1 MSRAKIAL
9 VVAIVISAITAGLYV
24 STTSTLEKT
33 IKDDVKGRVR
43 KAKELLIK
51 NATFDA
57 LDLIKRAEGFARTP
71 GFAAAL
77 ANSDPRAQELN
88 AAQSIREALS
98 NLKENEA
105 KPDFVAL
112 VNKDGNLVA
121 IDPAGPFPTDWKARY
136 PAVATTIVQ
145 RRSAKDVWDWEN
157 APMKVGVAPVVDRA
171 TNEVLGAIVVAYPL
185 NAAEANE
192 QAKLLDMHVAYFFKE
207 KVRATSFGKTG
218 QANDEAVQNVLFEKG
233 LAKAVLEKEKDKK
246 APDVVETTIGGEPYM
261 VAAGALPLNLTDK
274 TSGAVA
280 MMSLARALEP
290 VQAVKMTILL
300 LGLAGLV
307 ISILGI
313 FLTARLILAPAE
325 EIEQGVTEI
334 INGNIDYQ
342 FKPVGADFDGLANAL
357 NVMLARLLGRAEPGE
372 EEYDDQG
379 NVIGGTSKVQ
389 LADAEPP
396 SAADQEAL
404 ALANEPEADY
414 YRRLYNEFIDAKKKA
429 GENVEGVNFD
439 GFTAKLR
446 MNEAGLK
453 KKYSARAVRFRL
465 QVKDGQVTL
474 KPVPIL

>member
-9 VVAIVISAITAGLYV
+9 VVAVIVSAITATAYV
-24 STTSTLEKT
+24 TTTNQLEAK
-33 IKDDVKGRVR
+33 IKADVKQRVS
-43 KAKELLIK
+43 KARDLLIK
-51 NATFDA
+51 NATFNA
-57 LDLIKRAEGFARTP
+57 LDLQKKAETFARTP

-77 ANSDPRAQELN
+77 ASPDSKAQELS

-98 NLKENEA
+98 NLKAEEPR
-105 KPDFVAL
+105 PDFVAL

-121 IDPAGPFPTDWKARY
+121 IDPSGPFPTDWKSRY
-136 PAVATTIVQ
+136 PAVGFSIAQ
-145 RRSAKDVWDWEN
+145 RRLATDMWEWEN
-157 APMKVGVAPVVDRA
+157 APMQVGLAPVVDRA
-171 TNEVLGAIVVAYPL
+171 TNEILGALIVAYPL
-185 NAAEANE
+185 NASEASKESN
-192 QAKLLDMHVAYFFKE
+192 LLGTHVAYFFKG

-218 QANDEAVQNVLFEKG
+218 QANDDAVFKVLYEKG
-233 LAKAVLEKEKDKK
+233 LAKQTAEKGLS
-246 APDVVETTIGGEPYM
+246 DVVETTINGEPYV
-261 VAAGALPLNLTDK
+261 VAAGALPLNLSDK
-274 TSGAVA
+274 SSGGVA
-280 MMSLARALEP
+280 LMSLAGALEP
-290 VQAVKMTILL
+290 VNSVKMAILM

-313 FLTARLILAPAE
+313 FLTARLILGPAE
-325 EIEQGVTEI
+325 EIEQGISEI

-396 SAADQEAL
+396 SAADKEAL

-414 YRRLYNEFIDAKKKA
+414 YRRLYNEFVEAKKKA
-429 GENVEGVNFD
+429 GDSVEGLNFD

-446 MNEAGLK
+446 MNEASLK
-453 KKYSARAVRFRL
+453 KKYSAKAVRFRV

>member
-9 VVAIVISAITAGLYV
+9 VAAVLISLITAALYV
-24 STTSTLEKT
+24 TTTSKLEKK
-33 IKDDVKGRVR
+33 IKDDVRQRVS
-43 KAKELLIK
+43 KARELLIK
-51 NATFDA
+51 NASFDA
-57 LDLIKRAEGFARTP
+57 LDLMKRADGFARTP

-77 ANSDPRAQELN
+77 SNADPKSQELN

-98 NLKENEA
+98 NLKA
-105 KPDFVAL
+105 DDPRPDFVAL
-112 VNKDGNLVA
+112 VNKDGTMIA
-121 IDPAGPFPTDWKARY
+121 IDPSGPFPTDWGKRY
-136 PAVATTIVQ
+136 PAVGASIAQ
-145 RRSAKDVWDWEN
+145 RRTAKDVWEWEN
-157 APMKVGVAPVVDRA
+157 APMKVGLAPVVDRA
-171 TNEVLGAIVVAYPL
+171 TNEILGAIVVAYPL
-185 NAAEANE
+185 NAAEAVT
-192 QAKLLDMHVAYFFKE
+192 QASLLDMHVAYFFNG

-218 QANDEAVQNVLFEKG
+218 QANDEAVAKVLFENG
-233 LAKAVLEKEKDKK
+233 LAKTALEKR
-246 APDVVETTIGGEPYM
+246 ASDVIETTVGGQPYM
-261 VAAGALPLNLTDK
+261 VSAGALPLNLSDK
-274 TSGAVA
+274 TSGAMVL
-280 MMSLARALEP
+280 MSLSGALEP

-313 FLTARLILAPAE
+313 FLTARLILGPAE
-325 EIEQGVTEI
+325 DIELGVAEI

-342 FKPVGADFDGLANAL
+342 FRPVSADFDGLANAL

-379 NVIGGTSKVQ
+379 NVIGGTAKVQ

-396 SAADQEAL
+396 SAADKEAL

-414 YRRLYNEFIDAKKKA
+414 YRRLFNEFIDAKKKN
-429 GENVEGVNFD
+429 GDNVEGVNFD

-446 MNEAGLK
+446 MNEASLK
-453 KKYSARAVRFRL
+453 KKYSAKSVRFRV

>member
-9 VVAIVISAITAGLYV
+9 VVAVVVSAITATAYV
-24 STTSTLEKT
+24 TTTSKLENR
-33 IKDDVKGRVR
+33 IKADVRQRVA
-43 KAKELLIK
+43 KARDLLIQ
-51 NATFDA
+51 NSTFNA
-57 LDLIKRAEGFARTP
+57 LDLQKKAETFARTP

-77 ANSDPRAQELN
+77 ANPDAKAQELS

-98 NLKENEA
+98 NLKA
-105 KPDFVAL
+105 DDPKPDFVAL
-112 VNKDGNLVA
+112 VNKDGTLIA
-121 IDPAGPFPTDWKARY
+121 IDPQGPFPTDWKARY
-136 PAVATTIVQ
+136 PAVGFSIAQ
-145 RRSAKDVWDWEN
+145 RRLAKDIWEWEN
-157 APMKVGVAPVVDRA
+157 AVMKVGIAPVVDRA
-171 TNEVLGAIVVAYPL
+171 TNEILGAIVVAYPL
-185 NAAEANE
+185 NAAEATAQSN
-192 QAKLLDMHVAYFFKE
+192 LLGTHVAYFFRD

-218 QANDEAVQNVLFEKG
+218 QANDEAVSKVLFEKG
-233 LAKAVLEKEKDKK
+233 LAKQAIEKGKS
-246 APDVVETTIGGEPYM
+246 DVVETTIGDEPYM
-261 VAAGALPLNLTDK
+261 VSAGALPLNLSDK
-274 TSGAVA
+274 TSGGVTL
-280 MMSLARALEP
+280 MSLAGGLEP
-290 VQAVKMTILL
+290 VQSVKMAILM

-307 ISILGI
+307 ISILCI

-342 FKPVGADFDGLANAL
+342 FKPVGADFDGMANAL

-396 SAADQEAL
+396 SAADKEAL

-439 GFTAKLR
+439 GFSAKLR
-446 MNEAGLK
+446 MNEASLK
-453 KKYSARAVRFRL
+453 KKYSAKAVRFRV